1 MCMVSPEF
9 SSAMVV
15 SRVRFPAPRGTTVT
29 LAPPSSDRTCPSP
42 HVGFFG
48 QHTRSRFGRDTGQS
62 LSAVLGLGSPH
73 LYYF

>member
-1 MCMVSPEF
+1 
-9 SSAMVV
+9 
-15 SRVRFPAPRGTTVT
+15 
-29 LAPPSSDRTCPSP
+29 
-42 HVGFFG
+42 VGFFG